1 MAVHSPVVV
10 EVLEDFLLELV
21 LLLSEQRT
29 QLQLEQG
36 VMALLQVRGLHKL
49 VEIVLLLVL
58 DLLLLLQL
66 VEELEVFIMAVQEEM
81 EVPGVVVL

>member
-1 MAVHSPVVV
+1 HSPVAVAELV
-10 EVLEDFLLELV
+10 DSLLELV
-21 LLLSEQRT
+21 LLLSEQPT
-29 QLQLEQG
+29 QSQLETG
-36 VMALLQVRGLHKL
+36 AMALLQVRGLHKL
-49 VEIVLLLVL
+49 GEIVLLLVL